1 MQITVI
7 DNGCGLPK
15 ENRERLV
22 EPYMTTRAKGTG
34 LGLAIVQRIAEQHG
48 GTLHLADAPR
58 RNGKIEGASVRMDL
72 PIGELDDARAG
83 EPMSEPGA
91 SILAPEAEK
100 EEVTHG
106 V

>member
-1 MQITVI
+1 
-7 DNGCGLPK
+7 
-15 ENRERLV
+15 
-22 EPYMTTRAKGTG
+22 
-34 LGLAIVQRIAEQHG
+34 
-48 GTLHLADAPR
+48 
-58 RNGKIEGASVRMDL
+58 MDL

-91 SILAPEAEK
+91 SIHAPEAAEEE